1 MAKAFEMDDKELKRL
16 RKFYKKD
23 GPKAAQAAAAFT
35 LTGFAMGTNRQ
46 AKEIIHQ
53 RLRVRKPDFIDN
65 SLKVIF
71 AKQNKKINQMKSET
85 GSVNRARYTGL
96 KEQQTGEAP
105 SGPRGARGFTRA
117 ARDGVNTRQVKGW
130 ARLKPQGKYPSPN
143 QPMSMNK
150 TRDGRDFGLQGLSG
164 AKRIVAFLMILN
176 ERKAATTFILRRNFG
191 RFKRGLYRFS
201 KGVVKKLQSFDITGK
216 PKRVKWLTKGMDN
229 YFKSIKVDKVWG
241 ANLKREIK
249 KRV

>member
-1 MAKAFEMDDKELKRL
+1 MAKTFEMDDKELKRL

-23 GPKAAQAAAAFT
+23 GPNAARAAAAFT

-46 AKEIIHQ
+46 AREIIHQ
-53 RLRVRKPDFIDN
+53 RLRIRNPKFIDN
-65 SLKVIF
+65 NLKVIF
-71 AKQNKKINQMKSET
+71 ARPNKKINQMKSET
-85 GSVNRARYTGL
+85 GSTRRARYSGL
-96 KEQQTGEAP
+96 REQQMGESP
-105 SGPRGARGFTRA
+105 PGPRGARGFTRA
-117 ARDGVNTRQVKGW
+117 ARDGVKTRQVKGW
-130 ARLKPQGKYPSPN
+130 ARLKPNAKYPSPN
-143 QPMSMNK
+143 QPGEAGK

-176 ERKAATTFILRRNFG
+176 EKKKDQTFILRRNFG